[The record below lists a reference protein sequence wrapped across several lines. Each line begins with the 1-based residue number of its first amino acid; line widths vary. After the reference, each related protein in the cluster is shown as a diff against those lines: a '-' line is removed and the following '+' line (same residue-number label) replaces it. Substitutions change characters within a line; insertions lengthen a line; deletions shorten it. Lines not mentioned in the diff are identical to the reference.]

1 MRGGVAPVKV
11 TGEVSTGLLLIGRRF
26 YEFLTIRPIRIRN
39 IYLSRSDQ
47 TIDLLLTRRSVKP
60 MTMATPGP
68 SDEDLD
74 IILRAG
80 ARVPDHGKLA
90 PWRFIL
96 FKGDARAAF
105 GVVLRQRFAQA
116 EPRADA
122 ERLALEEGRFMRAP
136 LVVAVISRLMPSQK
150 APEWEQ
156 RLSAG
161 ACCQNMLVAATAL
174 GYASCWLTEWCAYD
188 EGVAQALGLGDSE
201 RVAGFL
207 YFGNTTQPNEE
218 RKRPQLSDIRM
229 DWTPV

>member
-1 MRGGVAPVKV
+1 
-11 TGEVSTGLLLIGRRF
+11 
-26 YEFLTIRPIRIRN
+26 LT
-39 IYLSRSDQ
+39 RSDQ

-60 MTMATPGP
+60 FTMTEPGP
-68 SDEDLD
+68 DAADLE

-105 GVVLRQRFAQA
+105 GEVLSARYEKL
-116 EPRADA
+116 EPNANED
-122 ERLALEEGRFMRAP
+122 RLALEAGRFTRAP
-136 LVVAVISRLMPSQK
+136 LVVAVISRVVPSTK

-161 ACCQNMLVAATAL
+161 AVCQNMLVAATAL
-174 GYASCWLTEWCAYD
+174 GFASSWLTEWCAFD
-188 EGVAQALGLGDSE
+188 EGIASALGLGESE

-207 YFGNTTQPNEE
+207 YFGTPTLPSEE
-218 RKRPQLSDIRM
+218 RARPDLHQITH
-229 DWTPV
+229 DWMPE